1 MTNVQMMLPYSV
13 VVRRVGALLVLLS
26 GLWLNTL
33 WAQEND
39 ASDPAETTPVILNI
53 NSADADT
60 LAAGLLG
67 IGLVKA
73 QEIVRYRE
81 MFGDFVAIEELAD
94 VKGVGM
100 ATVEKNRHRI
110 VLSTQ
115 QESEHKLK
123 SK

>member
-1 MTNVQMMLPYSV
+1 MTNVQMMLPYSDI
-13 VVRRVGALLVLLS
+13 VRRVGALLVVLS
-26 GLWLNTL
+26 GLWMSSL
-33 WAQEND
+33 WAQENN
-39 ASDPAETTPVILNI
+39 ASDPAEKTPVILNI

-100 ATVEKNRHRI
+100 ATVEKNRDRI

-115 QESEHKLK
+115 QEAEHKLK